1 MTKSTKTTDQLL
13 KILQNSNDINS
24 YLTNNDSNISNISFH
39 EYLTQLLDEKGLTK
53 AQVITDS
60 NIQKN
65 YGYQIFDGSKTPSR
79 DKVIALALAMQL
91 NLDEANRLLHLSN
104 NGILYPKIKRDS
116 IIIFGLENNQKIID
130 LNITLD
136 DLGGS
141 TIGVNSKRSRW
152 FSTGPFNEI
161 K

>member
-1 MTKSTKTTDQLL
+1 MNSNNFSNFNNDKSQKTTDQLL

-24 YLTNNDSNISNISFH
+24 YLTDNDSNISNISFH

-91 NLDEANRLLHLSN
+91 TLDEANRLLH
-104 NGILYPKIKRDS
+104 ILYPKIKRDS

-136 DLGGS
+136 DFGEAPLG
-141 TIGVNSKRSRW
+141 
-152 FSTGPFNEI
+152 
-161 K
+161 

>member
-1 MTKSTKTTDQLL
+1 MNSNNFSNFNNDKLQKTTDQLL

-24 YLTNNDSNISNISFH
+24 YLTDN
-39 EYLTQLLDEKGLTK
+39 
-53 AQVITDS
+53 DS

-91 NLDEANRLLHLSN
+91 TLDEANRLLHLSN

-136 DLGGS
+136 DLGEAPLG
-141 TIGVNSKRSRW
+141 
-152 FSTGPFNEI
+152 
-161 K
+161 

>member
-1 MTKSTKTTDQLL
+1 MNSNNFSNFNNDKSQKTTDQLL

-24 YLTNNDSNISNISFH
+24 YLTDN
-39 EYLTQLLDEKGLTK
+39 
-53 AQVITDS
+53 DS

-91 NLDEANRLLHLSN
+91 TLDEANRLLHLSN

-136 DLGGS
+136 DLGEAPLG
-141 TIGVNSKRSRW
+141 
-152 FSTGPFNEI
+152 
-161 K
+161 

>member
-1 MTKSTKTTDQLL
+1 MNSNNFSNFNNDKSQKTTDQLL

-24 YLTNNDSNISNISFH
+24 YLTDN
-39 EYLTQLLDEKGLTK
+39 
-53 AQVITDS
+53 DS

-79 DKVIALALAMQL
+79 DKVIAIALAMQL
-91 NLDEANRLLHLSN
+91 TLDEANRLLHLSN

-136 DLGGS
+136 DLGEAPLG
-141 TIGVNSKRSRW
+141 
-152 FSTGPFNEI
+152 
-161 K
+161 

>member
-1 MTKSTKTTDQLL
+1 MNSNNFSNFNNDKSQKTTDQLL
-13 KILQNSNDINS
+13 KILQNS
-24 YLTNNDSNISNISFH
+24 Y
-39 EYLTQLLDEKGLTK
+39 EKGLTK

-79 DKVIALALAMQL
+79 NKVIALALAMQL
-91 NLDEANRLLHLSN
+91 TLDEANRLLHLSN

-136 DLGGS
+136 DLGEAPLG
-141 TIGVNSKRSRW
+141 
-152 FSTGPFNEI
+152 
-161 K
+161 

>member
-1 MTKSTKTTDQLL
+1 MNSNNFSNFNNDKSQKTTDQLL

-24 YLTNNDSNISNISFH
+24 YLTDN
-39 EYLTQLLDEKGLTK
+39 
-53 AQVITDS
+53 DS

-91 NLDEANRLLHLSN
+91 TLDEANRLLHLSN

-136 DLGGS
+136 DFGEAPL
-141 TIGVNSKRSRW
+141 
-152 FSTGPFNEI
+152 E
-161 K
+161 

>member
-1 MTKSTKTTDQLL
+1 MNSNNFSNFNNDKSQKTTDQLL

-24 YLTNNDSNISNISFH
+24 YLTDN
-39 EYLTQLLDEKGLTK
+39 
-53 AQVITDS
+53 DS

-91 NLDEANRLLHLSN
+91 TLDEANRLLHLSN

-136 DLGGS
+136 DFGEAPLG
-141 TIGVNSKRSRW
+141 
-152 FSTGPFNEI
+152 
-161 K
+161 

>member
-1 MTKSTKTTDQLL
+1 MNSNNFSNFNNDNSTKTTDQLL
-13 KILQNSNDINS
+13 KVLKNSNDINS
-24 YLTNNDSNISNISFH
+24 YLNDNNSNISNISFH
-39 EYLTQLLDEKGLTK
+39 QYLTELLDSKSMTK
-53 AQVITDS
+53 AQVIADS

-91 NLDEANRLLHLSN
+91 TLDEANRLLHLSN

-136 DLGGS
+136 DLGEAPLG
-141 TIGVNSKRSRW
+141 
-152 FSTGPFNEI
+152 
-161 K
+161 

>member
-1 MTKSTKTTDQLL
+1 MNSNNFSNFNNDKSQKTTDQLL

-24 YLTNNDSNISNISFH
+24 YLTNN
-39 EYLTQLLDEKGLTK
+39 
-53 AQVITDS
+53 DS

-136 DLGGS
+136 DLGEAPLG
-141 TIGVNSKRSRW
+141 
-152 FSTGPFNEI
+152 
-161 K
+161 

>member
-1 MTKSTKTTDQLL
+1 MNSNNFSNFNNDKSQKTTDQLL
-13 KILQNSNDINS
+13 KILQNS
-24 YLTNNDSNISNISFH
+24 NDSNISNISFH

-91 NLDEANRLLHLSN
+91 TLDEANRLLHLSN

-136 DLGGS
+136 DLGEAPLG
-141 TIGVNSKRSRW
+141 
-152 FSTGPFNEI
+152 
-161 K
+161 

>member
-1 MTKSTKTTDQLL
+1 MNSNNFSNFNNDKSQKTTDQLL

-24 YLTNNDSNISNISFH
+24 YLTDNDSNISNISFH

-79 DKVIALALAMQL
+79 DKVIAIALAMQL
-91 NLDEANRLLHLSN
+91 TLDEATACFTFQTMAYFIRKSKETALLYSVL
-104 NGILYPKIKRDS
+104 
-116 IIIFGLENNQKIID
+116 KIIKKSS
-130 LNITLD
+130 I
-136 DLGGS
+136 
-141 TIGVNSKRSRW
+141 
-152 FSTGPFNEI
+152 
-161 K
+161 

>member
-1 MTKSTKTTDQLL
+1 MTNHKKLQTSFLKFYKT
-13 KILQNSNDINS
+13 S
-24 YLTNNDSNISNISFH
+24 YLTDNDSNISNISFH

-91 NLDEANRLLHLSN
+91 TLDEANRLLYLSN

-136 DLGGS
+136 DLGEAPLG
-141 TIGVNSKRSRW
+141 
-152 FSTGPFNEI
+152 
-161 K
+161 